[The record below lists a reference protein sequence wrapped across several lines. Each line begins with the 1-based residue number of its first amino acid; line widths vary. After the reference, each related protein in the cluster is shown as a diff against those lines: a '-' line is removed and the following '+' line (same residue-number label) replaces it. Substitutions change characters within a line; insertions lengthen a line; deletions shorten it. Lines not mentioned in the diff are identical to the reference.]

1 MSKVFDIS
9 IYSTQALYL
18 SKVRSRI
25 RNLFHFNLMKQN
37 LMWSDKFKILTP
49 KWQLLK
55 ILSDL
60 KYYCQIIRS
69 SRPEL
74 FCKKV
79 VLKNFTKFAKF
90 TEKHL
95 CWSLFSS
102 KVADV
107 RPATLLKKKLRH
119 RYFHLNF
126 AKFLSNTFL

>member
-1 MSKVFDIS
+1 MWKVFDIS

-18 SKVRSRI
+18 SKVSSRI

-55 ILSDL
+55 ILSNL

-69 SRPEL
+69 SRREL
-74 FCKKV
+74 FYKKV
-79 VLKNFTKFAKF
+79 VLKNFAKF

-95 CWSLFSS
+95 CWSRFYS

-107 RPATLLKKKLRH
+107 RPATLLKNKLRH

-126 AKFLSNTFL
+126 AKSLSNNFL

>member
-1 MSKVFDIS
+1 MWKVFDIS

-18 SKVRSRI
+18 SKIRSRI

-55 ILSDL
+55 ILSNL

-79 VLKNFTKFAKF
+79 VLKNFAKF

-107 RPATLLKKKLRH
+107 RPATLLKNKLRH

-126 AKFLSNTFL
+126 VKSLSNNFL

>member
-1 MSKVFDIS
+1 MWKVFDVS

-55 ILSDL
+55 ILSNL

-79 VLKNFTKFAKF
+79 VLKNFAKF

-95 CWSLFSS
+95 CWSRFYS

-107 RPATLLKKKLRH
+107 RPATLRKNKLRH

-126 AKFLSNTFL
+126 AKSLSNNFL

>member
-1 MSKVFDIS
+1 MWKVFDVS

-55 ILSDL
+55 ILSNL

-69 SRPEL
+69 SRREL
-74 FCKKV
+74 LYKKV
-79 VLKNFTKFAKF
+79 VLKNFAKF

-95 CWSLFSS
+95 CWSLFSR

-107 RPATLLKKKLRH
+107 RPATLPKNKLRH
-119 RYFHLNF
+119 KYFHLNF
-126 AKFLSNTFL
+126 AKSLSSNFL

>member
-1 MSKVFDIS
+1 MWKVFDVS

-55 ILSDL
+55 ILSNL

-79 VLKNFTKFAKF
+79 VLKNFAKF

-107 RPATLLKKKLRH
+107 RPATLLKNKLRH

-126 AKFLSNTFL
+126 AKSLSNNFL

>member
-79 VLKNFTKFAKF
+79 VLKNFTKFI
-90 TEKHL
+90 EKHL

-107 RPATLLKKKLRH
+107 RPTTLLKNKLRH
-119 RYFHLNF
+119 RCFHLNF
-126 AKFLSNTFL
+126 AKSLSNNFL

>member
-1 MSKVFDIS
+1 MWKVFDVS

-55 ILSDL
+55 ILSNL

-79 VLKNFTKFAKF
+79 VLKNFAKF

-95 CWSLFSS
+95 CWSLFYS

-107 RPATLLKKKLRH
+107 RPATLLKNKLRH

-126 AKFLSNTFL
+126 AKSLSNNFL